1 VSATP
6 DLFVFPLPSPLL
18 LSTDAASP
26 SQLAFN
32 NRIRQILMSSGSAP
46 FSKIINKWNTG
57 SSTFPFSQESILT
70 FFPLPACISLMTYYR
85 EAVIHTHELLDSL
98 VKAENKVQT
107 RVKIGL
113 SAFSPVLLD
122 FFRVTDLRPFPSSQ
136 TVRSLYSG
144 VVSSV
149 C

>member
-57 SSTFPFSQESILT
+57 MLLPF
-70 FFPLPACISLMTYYR
+70 R
-85 EAVIHTHELLDSL
+85 
-98 VKAENKVQT
+98 
-107 RVKIGL
+107 
-113 SAFSPVLLD
+113 
-122 FFRVTDLRPFPSSQ
+122 
-136 TVRSLYSG
+136 RSLRNESDA
-144 VVSSV
+144 SSLL
-149 C
+149 